1 MMLQINIKDE
11 ALNQEVLKLVKA
23 NILSIVRSEVENLIK
38 DEIDRKLKPLMDETN
53 IKRKI
58 DNQIKDKVELFS
70 RITHWYKGGMF
81 YDEAVSRIGEACSSY
96 LDKFLVGEEDIIKKN
111 FYKTL
116 EKKLEEKLSKIRLD

>member
-1 MMLQINIKDE
+1 MMLQFNIKDE
-11 ALNQEVLKLVKA
+11 DLNQEVLKLVKA

-38 DEIDRKLKPLMDETN
+38 EEVERKLKPLMDEEN

-58 DNQIKDKVELFS
+58 DSEIKGKVEFFS
-70 RITHWYKGGMF
+70 RITNWDKGGVF
-81 YDEAVSRIGEACSSY
+81 YNEAISRIGEACSSY
-96 LDKFLVGEEDIIKKN
+96 IDKFLVGEEEGIKKN